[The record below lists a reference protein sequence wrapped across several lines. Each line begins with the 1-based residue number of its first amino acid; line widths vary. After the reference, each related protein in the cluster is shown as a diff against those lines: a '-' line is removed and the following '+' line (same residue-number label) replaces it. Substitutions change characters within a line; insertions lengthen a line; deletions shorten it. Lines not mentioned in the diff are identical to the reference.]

1 VNDLD
6 LIRKHINELLIVV
19 ETMQKNNS
27 DSLHMTLALQSI
39 ESSLIGTVKLIDFMR
54 QVVG

>member
-1 VNDLD
+1 MKDLD

-27 DSLHMTLALQSI
+27 ESLHMTLALQSI

>member
-1 VNDLD
+1 MNDLD